1 MTSLSTEELIIFIS
15 EQYTIYVS
23 FIILFSGIFGHMA
36 IIFVLTR
43 LKIFRR
49 NPSAFYLIAESI
61 VDLLQMII
69 SFTSRIAINGF
80 VNDLTQTSLIWCKLR
95 SLFVQSFTLISLS
108 IVCFAAIDQYLS
120 TNYYPFLRQK
130 STMKLAK
137 NFIIIATIIWILH
150 GVPVLFFFEIQSTYG
165 CNIYN
170 ENFRNYVTY
179 VYYLIFTGTLPIIIS
194 TLFSVL
200 AYRNVRR
207 IVRRQIPLRRRKF
220 DQQLTAM
227 ILVRVGF
234 LVIITLP
241 YVLQRIYSLTTLIV
255 DDSSMRK
262 SIEQFIEAFAYSLFY
277 LNYSGSFYLFL
288 ISSTRFRRQVKHVF
302 INKCWR
308 MYYKKTLRRNQI
320 ATITQ
325 SSSCEYDVQS
335 VE

>member
-1 MTSLSTEELIIFIS
+1 MSSSSTAELIIFAS
-15 EQYTIYVS
+15 QQYTIYVS
-23 FIILFSGIFGHMA
+23 FIILFSGVFGHIA
-36 IIFVLTR
+36 NIFVLTR
-43 LKIFRR
+43 LKIFRG
-49 NPSAFYLIAESI
+49 NSSAFYLIAESI

-95 SLFVQSFTLISLS
+95 PLFVQSFTLISLN

-120 TNYYPFLRQK
+120 TSYYPFLRQK
-130 STMKLAK
+130 STIKLAK
-137 NFIIIATIIWILH
+137 RLTIIATIIWVLH
-150 GVPVLFFFEIQSTYG
+150 SIPVVFLFEIQSTYG

-179 VYYLIFTGTLPIIIS
+179 VYYLVLTGALPIVVS
-194 TLFSVL
+194 TWFSVL

-207 IVRRQIPLRRRKF
+207 IVRRQMAIRRRKF

-234 LVIITLP
+234 LVAMTLP
-241 YVLQRIYSLTTLIV
+241 YVLQRSYTLTTLIV
-255 DDSSMRK
+255 EDDLMRK
-262 SIEQFIEAFAYSLFY
+262 SIEQLIEALAFSFFY

-302 INKCWR
+302 ISKCWR
-308 MYYKKTLRRNQI
+308 VYCRKTVRRNQI
-320 ATITQ
+320 AAITQ
-325 SSSCEYDVQS
+325 ISSSEYDLQS
-335 VE
+335 IE